1 MACIANVE
9 RWKYTVDLGVSI
21 KVILGFGVC
30 VFVCINEMKKN
41 KKEERVANDWFVKGG
56 VGELV

>member
-30 VFVCINEMKKN
+30 VFVCINEMKKIR
-41 KKEERVANDWFVKGG
+41 KRRE
-56 VGELV
+56 